1 MTTINDT
8 DAENFA
14 SAVENDEYAE
24 LELETGDV
32 LVTDWEGNG
41 VFNPYVVVRDGGV
54 TDVEAAKDQIAAAI
68 QDRLGV
74 RVSHLH
80 YAEGAN
86 PALFLVQMRRPEV

>member
-24 LELETGDV
+24 LELETADV
-32 LVTDWEGNG
+32 LI
-41 VFNPYVVVRDGGV
+41 
-54 TDVEAAKDQIAAAI
+54 TDVEAAKEQIAAAI

-86 PALFLVQMRRPEV
+86 PALFLVQMRRPEA